1 MIGKTNEWHLPLWL
15 MSLDLRKAFDR
26 IQFGPLFAA
35 LREQGVPEGYI
46 HLLGLLYKDQ
56 KGTVNGSAFF
66 DILRGVKQGDVISS
80 MLFNAGLETA
90 FRSWK
95 LRLGCHGFLLKEHT
109 QRLTN
114 TRYADDVMLY
124 AKSAEEITEMTELLV
139 EELSKVGLQLNGT
152 KTKILTTSPVEF
164 DFVDIAG
171 DMVEIVS
178 HSNSHKYL
186 GRYLPGDLLQRS
198 HTEIGHRIQSAWC
211 KFGKYVRVL
220 MNKIF
225 QSNFD

>member
-1 MIGKTNEWHLPLWL
+1 MANKLGF
-15 MSLDLRKAFDR
+15 LRKAFDR

-95 LRLGCHGFLLKEHT
+95 RRLGCHGFCS
-109 QRLTN
+109 
-114 TRYADDVMLY
+114 
-124 AKSAEEITEMTELLV
+124 KS
-139 EELSKVGLQLNGT
+139 
-152 KTKILTTSPVEF
+152 ILR
-164 DFVDIAG
+164 G
-171 DMVEIVS
+171 
-178 HSNSHKYL
+178 
-186 GRYLPGDLLQRS
+186 
-198 HTEIGHRIQSAWC
+198 
-211 KFGKYVRVL
+211 
-220 MNKIF
+220 
-225 QSNFD
+225 